1 MLKRTALFI
10 HAKKT
15 KDNCKN
21 WIKGVIKMNKLFGKR
36 QSIPAILILCVFLC
50 NILLAVPSVPVY
62 AQNSRGDY
70 YQQIYTTHQGNP
82 FLPPWEYIPDAEP
95 YVFEDPDNPG
105 KYRVYIYGSHDMMV
119 SGYCGWDLV
128 TWSAPVEDLTKWRY
142 DGVIFE
148 SIAGGVADVLYA
160 PDVQEVVDKE
170 TGKKTYY
177 LFPNNQSG
185 LRISQVA
192 KSDRPDGPF
201 ETINW
206 ADENKIAT
214 IGPLSFDPAVL
225 VDDDGRVYGFW
236 GIRGSEGCELDPNMY
251 ALKEGTEIIKNVI
264 PTGDSE
270 FRFFEASSIRKIKD
284 TYVMV
289 YARSGYSGEPF
300 GTGFD
305 QLAYAWSSPK
315 SGGGPFGPYTWGG
328 ILVDSG
334 GEAIP
339 NQQGTSY
346 SAGMASNNTHG
357 GLFEVNGQW
366 YITYHRGNNGFARQT
381 MVEPIRMEYNDE
393 TGEVRF
399 LPMPGRS
406 EYPFVDDYRRKP
418 VAEMTSMGFFI
429 DGLDPYR
436 KHSAGIACFM
446 VGNFP
451 TASWGTTRPNVRAA
465 PRNERGIQGYEKGIN
480 SLAINNIRDNAVI
493 GYKYFNFDGTAPE
506 GKTTQLEL
514 GLQPLGQ
521 DAKIEVYLRGPE
533 LANTNNLGE
542 KIGEFE
548 LSADMPQEYTTLRI
562 PVPRVDEVDGLQG
575 IFFRFVAP
583 TAGNNDLCEL
593 WDLQFVIED
602 RMFED
607 EFENDLTNWS
617 VNGEVAIDDSALI
630 LSGEGSQAIGKVGER
645 WDNYCFETNVK
656 SLNGVLNVRFRQSD
670 RKNYYELA
678 VSNNKL
684 ELYSSLYGEKSL
696 LQTRDFNI
704 GNGPF
709 KLTVDAVGDVLS
721 VRVGPTLA
729 LTTKN
734 DDHEIGTVGFAAA
747 PDGSAAIESVTVSK
761 SVYSPQAVYVPPRP
775 VRDNLTLNGSPIP
788 GFSSDI
794 RTYFVEVPDDGE
806 IPQLGASSDY
816 ADVMVTA
823 IQADGVPGTAIAR
836 FLDTEE
842 TRTYFVKFIPS
853 DDQIIRTQ
861 QSFAGLTELPE
872 GWRYFN
878 TSEIARGNVAFDSE
892 GILLTAPGTV
902 EREDYPSNPETA
914 QFPHI
919 ELINTIEGDWEV
931 TAEFE
936 NVSDDVSGGGGAYGG
951 FGLGLLTP
959 GGAYVKF
966 MRMNGN
972 SIQMA
977 GTGMSE
983 FNYSFST
990 PNLWLRLRK
999 VGNTVT
1005 GYRSR
1010 DGIQW
1015 EYHGGYVLDDSFND
1029 AHVQIFATTNMGTK
1043 TFTVRAK
1050 NFWTADLG
1058 ELSQVPSSLID
1069 VENALPLIGKSV
1081 AIPKGSYDSNAAR
1094 AAKATEVLNTRA
1106 DLKALGVACE
1116 VTPSGDQYR
1125 LSVSKDSS
1133 VMNIDPFEIIEIVC
1147 DWADLQNAVSQA
1159 ELLSEDDYTFASW
1172 NKLINALNGA
1182 YQLDENSDPVA
1193 INNACH
1199 RLLAALENMDPI
1211 DDGSVKA
1218 IITCPALLEPGES
1231 FEVGIKINNAG
1242 QNVFAQDITLSYD
1255 ADVFEYVSAAIEND
1269 NMKLLREDTAVDG
1282 KIRLIIANIGGLSGN
1297 DAINLIFRV
1306 KTGIGNTTGII
1317 AITGAK
1323 LGIAP
1328 EGTVTDA
1335 AVDSKNIVIN
1345 EPVPVVDK
1353 TALTAAINDAL
1364 DLYDAAVVGTEPG
1377 QYPQEAKDALYAAIN
1392 SAKAV
1397 RDDPGATQSQ
1407 VDNAVIALDEA
1418 VEIFKASVIKSAD
1431 LNNDGKTDVGD
1442 LAIVAYYYGVKFG
1455 DPAWDEA
1462 KIADMN
1468 NDNIIDIADLAY
1480 VALRIPD

>member
-1 MLKRTALFI
+1 
-10 HAKKT
+10 
-15 KDNCKN
+15 
-21 WIKGVIKMNKLFGKR
+21 MNKLFGKR
-36 QSIPAILILCVFLC
+36 QSITAILVLFIFLF
-50 NILLAVPSVPVY
+50 NILFAVPSVPVF
-62 AQNSRGDY
+62 AQSSRGPY

-119 SGYCGWDLV
+119 TGYCGWDLV
-128 TWSAPVEDLTKWRY
+128 VWSAPVEDLTKWRY

-177 LFPNNQSG
+177 LYPNNQSG

-214 IGPLSFDPAVL
+214 TGPLSFDPAVL
-225 VDDDGRVYGFW
+225 VDDDGRVYAYW

-251 ALKEGTEIIKNVI
+251 SLKEGTEIIKNVI

-284 TYVMV
+284 TYVLV
-289 YARSGYSGEPF
+289 YARTGNSGEPF

-328 ILVDSG
+328 ILIDSG

-339 NQQGTSY
+339 NEQGTSY

-357 GLFEVNGQW
+357 GLFEVDGQW
-366 YITYHRGNNGFARQT
+366 YITYHRGINSFARQT

-406 EYPFVDDYRRKP
+406 QYPIVSDYRRKP
-418 VAEMTSMGFFI
+418 VAEMTSMGFSI

-436 KHSAGIACFM
+436 KHPAFIACFM

-451 TASWGTTRPNVRAA
+451 TAGFGTTRPNVRAA
-465 PRNERGIQGYEKGIN
+465 PRSERGIQGYEKGIN
-480 SLAINNIRDNAVI
+480 SLAIYNIRNNAVI
-493 GYKYFNFDGTAPE
+493 GYKYFNFDGAPPA

-548 LSADMPQEYTTLRI
+548 LKADMPQEYTTLRI

-575 IFFRFVAP
+575 IFFKFVAP
-583 TAGNNDLCEL
+583 NAGNNNLCEL

-602 RMFED
+602 KMFED
-607 EFENDLTNWS
+607 DFENDLSSWS
-617 VNGEVAIDDSALI
+617 VNGEVGIDDGAMI

-656 SLNGVLNVRFRQSD
+656 SLDGVLNVRFRQSD
-670 RKNYYELA
+670 RNNYYELA

-684 ELYSSLYGEKSL
+684 ELYSSLYGKKSL

-709 KLTVDAVGDVLS
+709 KLTVDAVEDVLS

-734 DDHEIGTVGFAAA
+734 DDHEIGTIGFAVATG
-747 PDGSAAIESVTVSK
+747 GSVAIESVKVSK
-761 SVYSPQAVYVPPRP
+761 SVYSPQAVYVEPRP
-775 VRDNLTLNGSPIP
+775 VRDNLTLNGNPIS

-794 RTYFVEVPDDGE
+794 RTYFVEVPQDGE

-816 ADVMVTA
+816 DDVMVTV

-842 TRTYFVKFIPS
+842 TRTYYVKFIPT
-853 DDQIIRTQ
+853 DDKIIRTQ

-878 TSEIARGNVAFDSE
+878 TSEIARGNVGFDSE

-919 ELINTIEGDWEV
+919 ELIDVIEGDWEV

-951 FGLGLLTP
+951 FGFGLLTP
-959 GGAYVKF
+959 GGAYVKL

-972 SIQMA
+972 SVQMA

-983 FNYSFST
+983 FNASYPGST
-990 PNLWLRLRK
+990 LWLRLRK

-1005 GYRSR
+1005 GYRSL
-1010 DGIQW
+1010 DGVTW
-1015 EYHGGYVLDDSFND
+1015 VRHGGYVLDDSFND

-1050 NFWTADLG
+1050 NFWSASLG
-1058 ELSQVPSSLID
+1058 TLSQVPSSLID
-1069 VENALPLIGKSV
+1069 VEKALPLIGKST
-1081 AIPKGSYDSNAAR
+1081 AIPKGSYDSNVAKAV
-1094 AAKATEVLNTRA
+1094 KATEVLNARA
-1106 DLKALGVACE
+1106 DLQELGVTCE
-1116 VTPSGDQYR
+1116 VTPSGDKYK
-1125 LSVSKDSS
+1125 LSVSKDTSIMS
-1133 VMNIDPFEIIEIVC
+1133 IDPFEIIEIKY
-1147 DWADLQNAVSQA
+1147 DWTDLQNAVSQA
-1159 ELLSEDDYTFASW
+1159 ALLSEEDYTFASW
-1172 NKLINALNGA
+1172 NKLINALNEA
-1182 YQLDENSDPVA
+1182 YKLNEGSDPVA
-1193 INNACH
+1193 INNACI

-1218 IITCPALLEPGES
+1218 VISCPTLLKPGEY
-1231 FEVGIKINNAG
+1231 FEVGIRINNAG
-1242 QNVFAQDITLSYD
+1242 QDVFAQDITMSYD
-1255 ADVFEYVSAAIEND
+1255 DNVFEYVSAAPAND
-1269 NMKLLREDTAVDG
+1269 NIKMLKEDYATNGKLRFIMAD
-1282 KIRLIIANIGGLSGN
+1282 IGGLSVN
-1297 DAINLIFRV
+1297 EVMQLIFKV
-1306 KTGIGNTTGII
+1306 KDNVDDTTGNI
-1317 AITGAK
+1317 AITSTK
-1323 LGIAP
+1323 LGVAP
-1328 EGTVTDA
+1328 EGTVIE
-1335 AVDSKNIVIN
+1335 AVTDSKNILIRKS
-1345 EPVPVVDK
+1345 EPVVDK
-1353 TALTAAINDAL
+1353 SALTAVINYAQT
-1364 DLYDAAVVGTEPG
+1364 LYDSAVVGTEPG

-1392 SAKAV
+1392 AAKAV
-1397 RDDPGATQSQ
+1397 RDNPGATQSQ
-1407 VDNAVIALDEA
+1407 VDSAVIAVNDA
-1418 VEIFKASVIKSAD
+1418 VEIFKASVIKSSD

-1442 LAIVAYYYGVKFG
+1442 LAIVAYYYGINSE
-1455 DPAWDEA
+1455 DPEWEQA

-1468 NDNIIDIADLAY
+1468 NDNVIDIADLAY
-1480 VALRIPD
+1480 VALKIPY